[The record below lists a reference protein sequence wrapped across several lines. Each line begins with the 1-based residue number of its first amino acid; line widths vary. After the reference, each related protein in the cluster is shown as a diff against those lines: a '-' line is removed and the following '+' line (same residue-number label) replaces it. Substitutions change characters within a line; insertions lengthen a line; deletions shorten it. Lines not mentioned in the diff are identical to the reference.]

1 MAPSPSRLQPDHHS
15 SSWPGGDGTGA
26 LPSFPGEPHPTLS
39 KWGVGPL
46 SQECA
51 QGTPQAAQLG
61 PSIDSDPLDKA
72 AGSSVLYPGRSP
84 PLSTPKS
91 ASLGKVAS
99 LCFAIQIGNTHIHTC
114 TCMHIPHAHTRAHT
128 TCMQAPHISHT
139 HMCSHTT
146 HTCADPT
153 QDMQTACLCTHPTH
167 TRKHTTHGNTTH
179 VEYTRATLL
188 KETQWVPHQRLA
200 LPCGVTVSPEVPV
213 GWS

>member
-51 QGTPQAAQLG
+51 QGTPQAAQLR

-128 TCMQAPHISHT
+128 TCMQAPHTYHTPTCVHTPHT
-139 HMCSHTT
+139 HVQTPHR
-146 HTCADPT
+146 TCRRHAYALTP
-153 QDMQTACLCTHPTH
+153 PTH
-167 TRKHTTHGNTTH
+167 ANTPHTGTPHMSSTH
-179 VEYTRATLL
+179 A
-188 KETQWVPHQRLA
+188 P
-200 LPCGVTVSPEVPV
+200 PF
-213 GWS
+213 